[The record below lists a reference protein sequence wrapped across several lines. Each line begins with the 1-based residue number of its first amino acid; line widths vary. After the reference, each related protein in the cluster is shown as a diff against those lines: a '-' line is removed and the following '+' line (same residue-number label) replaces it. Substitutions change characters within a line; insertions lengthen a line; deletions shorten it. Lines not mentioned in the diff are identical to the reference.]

1 MRIIEDN
8 EHNEEKSLFLLLA
21 GIVLTRKEQAGGA
34 RGILNKQPWV
44 VQGQK
49 CWLLTLYFE
58 LGPNINL
65 SSILLV
71 CLSVQWINVLFFFFF
86 NTHLQLV
93 LVECFCC
100 CSVSSVL
107 QRGGWGV
114 LFFQRNVN

>member
-8 EHNEEKSLFLLLA
+8 EHNEEKSLFLFLQGA
-21 GIVLTRKEQAGGA
+21 GIVLTRKERAGGA

-58 LGPNINL
+58 LRPNINL

-71 CLSVQWINVLFFFFF
+71 CLSVQWINVLFLIP
-86 NTHLQLV
+86 TGSL
-93 LVECFCC
+93 C
-100 CSVSSVL
+100 
-107 QRGGWGV
+107 W
-114 LFFQRNVN
+114 